1 MLASERCLGEG
12 IMPKKSESF
21 IQAANESMQ
30 KNLDRAEPVIFA
42 AYGVIGAILL
52 LGGGGY
58 ALDRWL
64 GTQPWFLL
72 AGVVVGLCVAFYSL
86 SRVVRSR

>member
-1 MLASERCLGEG
+1 
-12 IMPKKSESF
+12 MPKKSESF

>member
-1 MLASERCLGEG
+1 
-12 IMPKKSESF
+12 MPKKSASSF
-21 IQAANESMQ
+21 YAANESMQ
-30 KNLDRAEPVIFA
+30 KNLDRSQPVILA

-72 AGVVVGLCVAFYSL
+72 AGVALGLCAAFYSL
-86 SRVVRSR
+86 FRAVRR